1 MKNNCSWNDFIENIK
16 NEYKDKIGIKIREI
30 NISSSKISI
39 IYIPQ
44 ITDRERLSSDIIKPI
59 IQYKNS
65 KVNIED
71 IADSVIYVDDIAI
84 HSGKNKLIDY
94 VVKGNSIIILD
105 NEEKYIVANTYKV
118 EKRGIE
124 SPQLQNVLRGP
135 KDAFTENFDSNISL
149 IRYRIKDS
157 SLIIKSSIIGKRTKT
172 SLAII
177 YLKDVANE
185 LYVNQITESLNE
197 INVDGIVESGY
208 IQKFLCG
215 KSKNLFP
222 KVGLVERSDAACGEI
237 LRGKICIIVEGSNIA
252 LIMPQ
257 TLPEFLKPED
267 DYYENIYMSLFLKFL
282 RISSFLMSL
291 ILSPLYI
298 AIISFHPDILP
309 PQYILVLA
317 ASRIT
322 VPVNAVLEITI
333 MELVTEILKESSLRL
348 PKQIGSAI
356 SIVGT
361 IVIGQ
366 AAVSAGLVSALTVI
380 IVSLSTITSFISP
393 DYSIT
398 YPIRILKFFMIII
411 TGILGLVGFVVSLTI
426 IMLTISSNNSFGIP
440 YTSPAAPINLKDIK
454 NYLLSDIRLERE
466 RPEFLKNKD
475 KTRQ

>member
-1 MKNNCSWNDFIENIK
+1 MKGNSWNEFIDSIK
-16 NEYKDKIGIKIREI
+16 NEHNDSIGINIREI
-30 NISSSKISI
+30 SVSSRKIFI

-59 IQYKNS
+59 IQCENS
-65 KVNIED
+65 KINIEQ
-71 IADSVIYVDDIAI
+71 IANSVVYVDDISI
-84 HSGKNKLIDY
+84 YNEKNKLIDY

-105 NEEKYIVANTYKV
+105 NEERYIVANTYKV
-118 EKRGIE
+118 EKRSIE

-157 SLIIKSSIIGKRTKT
+157 SLIIKSSTIGKRTKT
-172 SLAII
+172 SVAII
-177 YLKDVANE
+177 YLKDVAND
-185 LYVNQITESLNE
+185 LYVKQITESLSK

-208 IQKFLCG
+208 VQKFLCG

-252 LIMPQ
+252 LVMPQ
-257 TLPEFLKPED
+257 TLPDFLKPED
-267 DYYENIYMSLFLKFL
+267 DYYENVYMSLFLKFL
-282 RISSFLMSL
+282 RISSFLASL
-291 ILSPLYI
+291 MLSSLYI

-322 VPVNAVLEITI
+322 VPVNTVLEITI
-333 MELVTEILKESSLRL
+333 MELVAEILKESNIRL
-348 PKQIGSAI
+348 PKQIGPAI

-380 IVSLSTITSFISP
+380 IVSLSTITSFIAP

-411 TGILGLVGFVVSLTI
+411 TALLGLFGFVVSATI
-426 IMLTISSNNSFGIP
+426 IMLTISSNNSFGIS
-440 YTSPAAPINLKDIK
+440 YTSPMAPMNLEDLK
-454 NYLLSDIRLERE
+454 NYFLSDIRLEKR
-466 RPEFLKNKD
+466 RPRFLKDKD
-475 KTRQ
+475 ETKQ

>member
-1 MKNNCSWNDFIENIK
+1 MKGNSWNEFIDSIK
-16 NEYKDKIGIKIREI
+16 NEHNDSIGINIREI
-30 NISSSKISI
+30 SVSSRKIFI

-59 IQYKNS
+59 IQCENS
-65 KVNIED
+65 KINIEQ
-71 IADSVIYVDDIAI
+71 IANSVVYVDDISI
-84 HSGKNKLIDY
+84 YNEKNKLIDY
-94 VVKGNSIIILD
+94 VVKGNCIIILD
-105 NEEKYIVANTYKV
+105 NEERYIVANTYKV
-118 EKRGIE
+118 EKRSIE

-157 SLIIKSSIIGKRTKT
+157 SLIIKSSTIGKRTKT
-172 SLAII
+172 SVAII
-177 YLKDVANE
+177 YLKDVAND
-185 LYVNQITESLNE
+185 LYVKQITESLSK

-208 IQKFLCG
+208 VQKFLCG

-252 LIMPQ
+252 LVMPQ
-257 TLPEFLKPED
+257 TLPDFLKPED
-267 DYYENIYMSLFLKFL
+267 DYYENVYMSLFLKFL
-282 RISSFLMSL
+282 RISSFLASL
-291 ILSPLYI
+291 MLSSLYI

-322 VPVNAVLEITI
+322 VPVNTVLEITI
-333 MELVTEILKESSLRL
+333 MELVAEILKESNIRL
-348 PKQIGSAI
+348 PKQIGPAI

-380 IVSLSTITSFISP
+380 IVSLSTITSFIAP

-411 TGILGLVGFVVSLTI
+411 TGLLGLFGFVVSATI
-426 IMLTISSNNSFGIP
+426 IMLTISSNNSFGIS
-440 YTSPAAPINLKDIK
+440 YTSPMAPMNLEDLK
-454 NYLLSDIRLERE
+454 NYFLSDIRLEKR
-466 RPEFLKNKD
+466 RPRFLKDKD
-475 KTRQ
+475 ETKQ